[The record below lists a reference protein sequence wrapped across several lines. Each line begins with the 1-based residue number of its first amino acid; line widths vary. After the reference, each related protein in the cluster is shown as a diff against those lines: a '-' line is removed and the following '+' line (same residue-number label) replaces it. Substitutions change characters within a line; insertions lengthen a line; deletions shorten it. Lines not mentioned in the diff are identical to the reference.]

1 MEVEGGLPGVAG
13 TAGPSV
19 PGSGGPANDQKSVL
33 TEPGSTAEV
42 AVIGGVMSARCPAA
56 QGEWDLLKV
65 PGRLR
70 VRTSRGCESLPSSR
84 RSSMTRT
91 WCRARGWSRCSRWPS
106 GPGTANAPAKV
117 TALIGGM
124 DVLRHGEMDR
134 LFGGV
139 RAPSTFGTFLRTFTF
154 GHIQQLDAVTTRVP
168 GLARHAHPGAGRCR
182 GGRVCRCGRP
192 ERRRVVPGARDE
204 GWRRPIAQCVSLY

>member
-1 MEVEGGLPGVAG
+1 MRISPEFTAVFDDPNLVSCAGL
-13 TAGPSV
+13 V
-19 PGSGGPANDQKSVL
+19 PVL
-33 TEPGSTAEV
+33 TLAER
-42 AVIGGVMSARCPAA
+42 AGRH
-56 QGEWDLLKV
+56 ELLEQ
-65 PGRLR
+65 RL
-70 VRTSRGCESLPSSR
+70 TL
-84 RSSMTRT
+84 T
-91 WCRARGWSRCSRWPS
+91 

-154 GHIQQLDAVTTRVP
+154 GHIQQLDAVATRVP

-192 ERRRVVPGARDE
+192 ERRRVVPGARDD